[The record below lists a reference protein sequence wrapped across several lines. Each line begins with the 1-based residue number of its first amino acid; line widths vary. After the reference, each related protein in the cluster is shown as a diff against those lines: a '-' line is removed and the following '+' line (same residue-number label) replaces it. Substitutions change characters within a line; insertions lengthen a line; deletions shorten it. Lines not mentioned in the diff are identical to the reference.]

1 MPKCPNGHRN
11 PRDQQLCEVCDA
23 LIVPADKR
31 SLASRGLRILVPT
44 IVGAVLV
51 AGVLAVIITAGSEPE
66 TTRPPTSVGAAAI
79 QQWWSAAHEHFDELQ
94 RAVGDT
100 QTALERFDDSAFEPA
115 CRKMH
120 DAGVVGLRAHLPAP
134 DPDLTAEL
142 DAAISD
148 AHEAAHMCMSAVSG
162 SQNNYT
168 GEFASNLDQ
177 TEKHLTAA
185 LDIVNKSLFTA

>member
-11 PRDQQLCEVCDA
+11 SRDQQLCEVCDA

-31 SLASRGLRILVPT
+31 SLSGRGLRILVST
-44 IVGAVLV
+44 VVAGVLV
-51 AGVLAVIITAGSEPE
+51 AGVLALLIMNRSAPE
-66 TTRPPTSVGAAAI
+66 TARAPTSVDPVTI

-94 RAVGDT
+94 GAVGDT
-100 QTALERFDDSAFEPA
+100 QTALERQDDSAFEPA
-115 CRKMH
+115 CQKMH

-148 AHEAAHMCMSAVSG
+148 AHEAAHMCLSAVSG
-162 SQNNYT
+162 SQNNYV

-177 TEKHLTAA
+177 TEKHLTTA
-185 LDIVNKSLFTA
+185 LDIVNKRLLTA